1 MDKKQLI
8 DDLNKEINNIQ
19 ENIDSRG
26 EVLSKLIQDGLKEIE
41 IRDNLRSLK
50 RKIEEK

>member
-19 ENIDSRG
+19 QSIDSRG
-26 EVLSKLIQDGLKEIE
+26 EVISKLIEDGLKEIE
-41 IRDNLRSLK
+41 IRDNLKRLK
-50 RKIEEK
+50 RKIE